1 MTDVYQSGDE
11 EEVQVWLDQAMAVMR
26 EEDEASEA
34 DTIDAEEAQ
43 RDLDMIAELWDAY
56 INDFNVENLDP
67 PDEPLPE
74 WA

>member
-1 MTDVYQSGDE
+1 MTDVYQPD
-11 EEVQVWLDQAMAVMR
+11 EVQVWLDQAMVVIR

-56 INDFNVENLDP
+56 IDNFNVEDLDP
-67 PDEPLPE
+67 EGEPLPE
-74 WA
+74 WV